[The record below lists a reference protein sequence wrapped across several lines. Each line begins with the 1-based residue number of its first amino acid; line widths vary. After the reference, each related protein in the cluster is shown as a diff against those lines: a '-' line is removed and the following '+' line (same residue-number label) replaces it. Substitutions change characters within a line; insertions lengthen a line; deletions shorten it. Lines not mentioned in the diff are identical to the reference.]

1 MKKLN
6 NYRFILLLGV
16 LLFASCTDER
26 YEVNDSRPTGET
38 VEVPLT
44 FTVDKML
51 NIGENDIPLNG
62 DGLLTRTIPGDLDG
76 NDGASAEVKKMTIL
90 QFNELDFF
98 IRKSD
103 ATLGA
108 GGAISVNLTE
118 CTGTS
123 KVIVLANPP
132 AKFSAVVPEL
142 GERFEVV
149 AKKVLELTQ
158 ESDLYYMNPDDSKN
172 YLFMSDIATIDFA
185 ATPTP
190 PLNLT
195 FKRNVARV
203 NLSLELNSFT
213 LKSVRLR
220 NIPTKMLLVDQ
231 VSEKQGLVPYDTS
244 TGENIFPFESSL
256 LDYDVITDFTD
267 YLNAGKYSFSWY
279 VPRNEQGIIT
289 AAASKEK
296 TKEKKPYA
304 TYFEIVVEDNTGYQ
318 ATFSIVPGA
327 NNITDYNLKPNK
339 VYNTSLKIA
348 GLGEDDDRISNV
360 TTFEG
365 YSNSYILNP
374 PAVGTR
380 TFVIPIKQV
389 YKYWKG
395 TSAGYGNDDS
405 VLTGAWVVSD
415 LWSDVTPSGV
425 SISTDSGSFS
435 DESTDAF
442 EVKVESSATNGNY
455 VVALKA
461 GGKILW
467 SWHLWVTN
475 YNPDAF
481 TGPVDQAV
489 YKYKV
494 NGGYVDRYG
503 AYSGIWKPGGGYGN
517 GVIMDRFLGALSDK
531 HVFSKAGKLG
541 QLYYQFGRKDPFCP
555 PLSPSNIKISGAL
568 KEIKEIVQEPQAFY
582 TITMAPYGLQWTSYG
597 STIQSG
603 NIWYDSSP
611 VDDRSIYDPCPEGW
625 LLPTSNGFLDDFSA
639 GSTMYT
645 GTNLAATSGAGR
657 TGVGVR
663 YWPGGDAGASDTN
676 VVWYPAMGYISH
688 WNTSGQPNGAA
699 IGGITQ
705 AYDAGTCY
713 MANTHTHLGIHL
725 VYSPE
730 SSTFTANATIAP
742 SSANP
747 VRCVKK
753 DVAE

>member
-415 LWSDVTPSGV
+415 LWSDVTPSGL

-481 TGPVDQAV
+481 TGPVDHAV

-503 AYSGIWKPGGGYGN
+503 AYSGIWKPSGGYGN
-517 GVIMDRFLGALSDK
+517 GVIMDRYLGALSEK
-531 HVFSKAGKLG
+531 QVFAPAGAPG

-555 PLSPSNIKISGAL
+555 PLSSTNIKTTGL
-568 KEIKEIVQEPQAFY
+568 KDIKEIVQAPQVYYA
-582 TITMAPYGLQWTSYG
+582 ISEDGSHHWTSYY
-597 STIQSG
+597 TNIVSG
-603 NIWYDSSP
+603 NVWYESSL
-611 VDDRSIYDPCPEGW
+611 VGDRSIYDPCPEGW
-625 LLPTSNGFLDDFSA
+625 QLPTSNGFMDDFRKDV
-639 GSTMYT
+639 TIYT
-645 GTNLAATSGAGR
+645 GTNLGAASGAGR
-657 TGVGVR
+657 TGAGIR
-663 YWPGGDAGASDTN
+663 YWPGGDAEASDIN
-676 VVWYPAMGYISH
+676 VVWYPAWGYISH
-688 WNTSGQPNGAA
+688 WNTAPYANGSA
-699 IGGITQ
+699 IGGISR
-705 AYDAGTCY
+705 AFSDGSCY
-713 MANTHTHLGIHL
+713 LANSHDNLGIHL
-725 VYSPE
+725 V
-730 SSTFTANATIAP
+730 FGTATSYIDTATTIAP
-742 SSANP
+742 ASGNP

>member
-6 NYRFILLLGV
+6 NYQFILLLGV
-16 LLFASCTDER
+16 LLLASCTDDR

-38 VEVPLT
+38 VEVSFT
-44 FTVDKML
+44 YTVDKML
-51 NIGENDIPLNG
+51 NVGENDIPLNG
-62 DGLLTRTIPGDLDG
+62 DGLLTRTVPEDLDG
-76 NDGASAEVKKMTIL
+76 NDGANAEVKKMTVL
-90 QFNELDFF
+90 QFNELDRF
-98 IRKSD
+98 IRKSN
-103 ATLGA
+103 ATIGA
-108 GGAISVNLTE
+108 GGAISVDLTQ
-118 CTGTS
+118 CTGSS
-123 KVIVLANPP
+123 KVIVLANAPT
-132 AKFSAVVPEL
+132 KFSAVTPEL
-142 GERFEVV
+142 GEQFAVV
-149 AKKVLELTQ
+149 ANKVVELTQ
-158 ESDLYYMNPDDSKN
+158 ESDLYYVDPDDSKN
-172 YLFMSDIATIDFA
+172 YLFMSDIATIDFTAPPA
-185 ATPTP
+185 A
-190 PLNLT
+190 LNLT

-203 NLSLELNSFT
+203 NLKLELSSFT

-220 NIPTKMLLVDQ
+220 NVPKQMLLADQ
-231 VSEKQGLVPYDTS
+231 VSEKQSLVPYDTS
-244 TGENIFPFESSL
+244 TGENIFPFESGL
-256 LDYDVITDFTD
+256 IDYDVITNVSD

-279 VPRNEQGIIT
+279 VPRNEQGVIT

-327 NNITDYNLKPNK
+327 NNVDDYNLMPNK
-339 VYNTSLKIA
+339 VYTTSLKVA
-348 GLGEDDDRISNV
+348 GLGEDDDRISNL

-374 PAVGTR
+374 PAVGKR
-380 TFVIPIKQV
+380 TFAIPIKQV

-395 TSAGYGNDDS
+395 TAAGYGNESS
-405 VLTGAWVVSD
+405 VLTGTWEVSH
-415 LWSDVTPSGV
+415 LWSDVTATGV
-425 SISTDSGSFS
+425 TVSTNSGSFN
-435 DESTDAF
+435 STAEDGEF

-455 VVALKA
+455 IVALKA

-467 SWHLWVTN
+467 SWHLWVTD

-481 TGPVDQAV
+481 TGPVDQAI

-503 AYSGIWKPGGGYGN
+503 YGNIWKPGGGYGN

-531 HVFSKAGKLG
+531 HELSRAGKPG

-555 PLSPSNIKISGAL
+555 PLSPTNIKTSGAL

-582 TITMAPYGLQWTSYG
+582 TISSTSKGLQWTSYG
-597 STIQSG
+597 ISIESG
-603 NIWYDSSP
+603 NIWYDSSL
-611 VDDRSIYDPCPEGW
+611 VDERSIYDPCPEGW
-625 LLPTSNGFLDDFSA
+625 QLPGSNGFLDDFRP
-639 GSTMYT
+639 GVTMYT

-657 TGVGVR
+657 TGVGAR
-663 YWPGGDAGASDTN
+663 YWPGGDAEASSTN
-676 VVWYPAMGYISH
+676 VIWYPAMGYISH
-688 WNTSGQPNGAA
+688 WNTAGQPNGAP
-699 IGGITQ
+699 IGAITQ

-730 SSTFTANATIAP
+730 SSTFVANATIAP